1 MPKENSLCSVIGGM
15 TTFVGTQMSKL
26 RFKFILLALCFCT
39 PVYALQSASY
49 DPATAAQ
56 ATVIHAKSDTF
67 SQNQNAFETAREHAA
82 TEVYSSKKLSAIIED
97 HSLFSVIRDQDRC
110 QFTPDIEDRAR
121 LVRIPAFMFAW
132 GDMLI
137 NGICVNKDEDLGLSY
152 IKKAAQE
159 AYGPALERMAFYYEN
174 GYMVEVDHK
183 LSERYMHT
191 SAVLGSKSGRLGWAD
206 MLVRGYGTPAM
217 YEEAFSWLYHA
228 NYKDEYSKL
237 KQKYLEE
244 ELSKRL
250 PPEVVARNKQVA
262 YEY

>member
-1 MPKENSLCSVIGGM
+1 
-15 TTFVGTQMSKL
+15 MSKL
-26 RFKFILLALCFCT
+26 KFKLVLLALCMCS

-56 ATVIHAKSDTF
+56 ATVIHSQSENF
-67 SQNQNAFETAREHAA
+67 SQNQKAFETSREHAA
-82 TEVYSSKKLSAIIED
+82 TEVYSSKKLNAIIED
-97 HSLFSVIRDQDRC
+97 HSLFSVVRDQDRC

-121 LVRIPAFMFAW
+121 LVKLPAFMFAW

-137 NGICVNKDEDLGLSY
+137 SGICVQKDEDLGLSY
-152 IKKAAQE
+152 IKRAAKE

-174 GYMVEVDHK
+174 GYMVEVDRK

-191 SAVLGSKSGRLGWAD
+191 SAVLGSKTGRLGWAD

-217 YEEAFSWLYHA
+217 YEEAYSWLYHA

-237 KQKYLEE
+237 KQKYLED

-250 PPEVVARNKQVA
+250 PPEVVARNRQVL

>member
-137 NGICVNKDEDLGLSY
+137 NGICVKKDEDLGLSY